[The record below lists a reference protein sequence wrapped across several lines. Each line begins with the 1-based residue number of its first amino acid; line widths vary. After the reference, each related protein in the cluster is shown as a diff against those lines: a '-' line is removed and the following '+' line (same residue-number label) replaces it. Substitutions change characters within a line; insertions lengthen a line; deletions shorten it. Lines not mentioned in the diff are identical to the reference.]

1 MTSKIVVLHGLGG
14 IGKSSIALEYSFR
27 YSKSYKA
34 VFWVDVTSGTSL
46 SQSVRG
52 IAENLVAN
60 YARQGVSYDSIA
72 STLGLRGLLN
82 PDGEIASNE
91 AAEVRVT
98 AAVKEW
104 LGAQHNEQW
113 LLVLDNYDDVDAVNI
128 HRILPTCDNGN
139 VIITSR
145 KSNLQALG
153 KKVLVDEINEQSGT
167 VLPAVQVRTSPDWN
181 RPSSVQSS
189 LLKFRTGIGPV
200 HNFCA
205 LVRNQS
211 GLVWTA

>member
-82 PDGEIASNE
+82 PDGEIDSNE

-113 LLVLDNYDDVDAVNI
+113 LLVLDNYDDVDAVDI
-128 HRILPTCDNGN
+128 HRILPTCDHGN

-153 KKVLVDEINEQSGT
+153 KKVLVDEINEQSGIM
-167 VLPAVQVRTSPDWN
+167 L
-181 RPSSVQSS
+181 
-189 LLKFRTGIGPV
+189 LLKIADKAEDSTEGK
-200 HNFCA
+200 HQCK
-205 LVRNQS
+205 S
-211 GLVWTA
+211 C